1 MGPAGNRGA
10 LFRSAVMATERKQS
24 KEATR
29 PGKKTGGRN
38 SDGGNAKEASDAR
51 AKTVRGIMKRNRDS
65 GEE

>member
-10 LFRSAVMATERKQS
+10 LFRSTLMASERS
-24 KEATR
+24 KDTQAAR
-29 PGKKTGGRN
+29 PRKKAGGRN

-51 AKTVRGIMKRNRDS
+51 AKTVRGIMKRNRDR